1 MKKVDDLHFRG
12 DYVIDKLKEFGEI
25 HPISWVDLEHGAK
38 QTIHLLPVGSGR
50 EGGREESC
58 KTTERGSQ
66 EGTYSV
72 NRSLTEAGSSL
83 M

>member
-1 MKKVDDLHFRG
+1 MKKVDDLYFRG

-50 EGGREESC
+50 EGGREGGRRVVRQQSVEAR
-58 KTTERGSQ
+58 RG
-66 EGTYSV
+66 
-72 NRSLTEAGSSL
+72 LTLSTGR
-83 M
+83 